1 MPQQEDLQAKIKQLE
16 EKITGMERERSKT
29 SPGKFEEFLSNSSQ
43 QEKIKSMKSLNED
56 LKTKVGLLKQK
67 NFDLENSLKDK
78 HLQLLEQKQEHEKEK
93 DVLRKDGKKQLTSLR
108 LDFQDHRER
117 SLTLLQEK
125 DDEIHKLRNQIEL
138 AVEESFYSP
147 DKMLKEKSVS
157 PLQVRKSILISLKYS
172 TFCDRPCHERF
183 QLRRW
188 RCLNSS
194 RRVAAARPCTTS
206 RRSPGRTWRS
216 RNCGTNST
224 RQRRA

>member
-29 SPGKFEEFLSNSSQ
+29 SPGKFEEFLSNSGQ

-117 SLTLLQEK
+117 SLTLL
-125 DDEIHKLRNQIEL
+125 
-138 AVEESFYSP
+138 
-147 DKMLKEKSVS
+147 
-157 PLQVRKSILISLKYS
+157 
-172 TFCDRPCHERF
+172 
-183 QLRRW
+183 
-188 RCLNSS
+188 
-194 RRVAAARPCTTS
+194 
-206 RRSPGRTWRS
+206 
-216 RNCGTNST
+216 
-224 RQRRA
+224 

>member
-1 MPQQEDLQAKIKQLE
+1 MPQQEDLQTTIKQLE
-16 EKITGMERERSKT
+16 EKITRMERERSKT

-78 HLQLLEQKQEHEKEK
+78 HLQLLELKQEHEKEK
-93 DVLRKDGKKQLTSLR
+93 DILRKDGKKQLTSLR

-157 PLQVRKSILISLKYS
+157 PLQVRKFKNY
-172 TFCDRPCHERF
+172 
-183 QLRRW
+183 
-188 RCLNSS
+188 
-194 RRVAAARPCTTS
+194 
-206 RRSPGRTWRS
+206 
-216 RNCGTNST
+216 
-224 RQRRA
+224 

>member
-1 MPQQEDLQAKIKQLE
+1 
-16 EKITGMERERSKT
+16 
-29 SPGKFEEFLSNSSQ
+29 
-43 QEKIKSMKSLNED
+43 MKSLNED

-78 HLQLLEQKQEHEKEK
+78 HLQLLELKQEHEKEK

-157 PLQVRKSILISLKYS
+157 PLQVSKLKKLLILSLLYS
-172 TFCDRPCHERF
+172 WTGLATED
-183 QLRRW
+183 L
-188 RCLNSS
+188 S
-194 RRVAAARPCTTS
+194 
-206 RRSPGRTWRS
+206 
-216 RNCGTNST
+216 
-224 RQRRA
+224 

>member
-1 MPQQEDLQAKIKQLE
+1 
-16 EKITGMERERSKT
+16 
-29 SPGKFEEFLSNSSQ
+29 
-43 QEKIKSMKSLNED
+43 MKSLNED

-78 HLQLLEQKQEHEKEK
+78 HLQLLELKQEHEKEK

-157 PLQVRKSILISLKYS
+157 PLQVRKLKKFLIFSLLYS
-172 TFCDRPCHERF
+172 WTGLATED
-183 QLRRW
+183 L
-188 RCLNSS
+188 S
-194 RRVAAARPCTTS
+194 
-206 RRSPGRTWRS
+206 
-216 RNCGTNST
+216 
-224 RQRRA
+224 